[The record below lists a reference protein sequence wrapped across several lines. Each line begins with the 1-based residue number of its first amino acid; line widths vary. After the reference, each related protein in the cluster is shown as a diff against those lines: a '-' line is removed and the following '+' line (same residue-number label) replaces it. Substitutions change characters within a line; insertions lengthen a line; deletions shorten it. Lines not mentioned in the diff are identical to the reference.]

1 MSKSSLEN
9 AITSQL
15 GFLQEL
21 KSLLEQELHLISSR
35 EPETIMQLLQDK
47 QELLDKIESQDSAVE
62 TLYARMQAKEPIP
75 QVCDDL
81 LQSCKQVLF
90 ECKYLTQINAKSV
103 EQGQLR
109 LVHLRNFMMELRAKE
124 SMTYDRSGKTT
135 GDGSS
140 KGVIA

>member
-1 MSKSSLEN
+1 MKTSLEN
-9 AITSQL
+9 AIATQL
-15 GFLQEL
+15 GHLRDL

-35 EPETIMQLLQDK
+35 EPETLMQLLQDK
-47 QELLDKIESQDSAVE
+47 QSLLDTIESQDSAVD
-62 TLYARMQAKEPIP
+62 TLYQRSSESGSIP
-75 QVCDDL
+75 EICEEL

-124 SMTYDRSGKTT
+124 SMTYDRSGKTS
-135 GDGSS
+135 GDSS
-140 KGVIA
+140 TKGFRA

>member
-9 AITSQL
+9 ATETQL

-21 KSLLEQELHLISSR
+21 KSMLEQELHLISSR
-35 EPETIMQLLQDK
+35 EPETLMQLLQDK
-47 QELLDKIESQDSAVE
+47 QILLDKIESQDSAIE
-62 TLYARMQAKEPIP
+62 TLYNRMLEKQAIP
-75 QVCDDL
+75 EVVEDL
-81 LQSCKQVLF
+81 LQSCKQTLF

-124 SMTYDRSGKTT
+124 SMTYDRSGRTT
-135 GDGSS
+135 GETTN
-140 KGVIA
+140 KGIQA

>member
-1 MSKSSLEN
+1 MKTSLEN
-9 AITSQL
+9 AIATQL
-15 GFLQEL
+15 QNLQDL

-35 EPETIMQLLQDK
+35 EPETLMQLLQDK
-47 QELLDKIESQDSAVE
+47 QSLLDTIEAQDYAVE
-62 TLYARMQAKEPIP
+62 TLYSRSQAAGGIP
-75 QVCDDL
+75 ESCEEL

-124 SMTYDRSGKTT
+124 SMTYDRSGRTR
-135 GDGSS
+135 GDSPS
-140 KGVIA
+140 KGIQA